1 LIFKKG
7 LKMKKLLTTLACIAA
22 TGCASITEGTTQPIT
37 VNSNSPCS
45 ISRNGMVYQTTP
57 EQRTVWLKKS
67 KQPLTVDCGGKVQ
80 TVEAKASK
88 AALTGALF
96 LDFGIVDMLT
106 GAFWKYPEE
115 VSE

>member
-1 LIFKKG
+1 
-7 LKMKKLLTTLACIAA
+7 MKNLLTALATLA
-22 TGCASITEGTTQPIT
+22 TVGCASITEGTTQPVT
-37 VNSNSPCS
+37 VNSNNPCS
-45 ISRNGMVYQTTP
+45 ISRDGMVYQTTP

-67 KQPLTVDCGGKVQ
+67 RQPLTVDCGGKVQ
-80 TVEAKASK
+80 TVEPKASN
-88 AALTGALF
+88 AALTGALL

>member
-1 LIFKKG
+1 
-7 LKMKKLLTTLACIAA
+7 MNKLLTALACIAA

-37 VNSNSPCS
+37 VNSSGPCS
-45 ISRNGMVYQTTP
+45 ISRDGTVYQTTP
-57 EQRTVWLKKS
+57 DQRTVWLKKS
-67 KQPLTVDCGGKVQ
+67 KQPLTVDCGGKVK

-88 AALTGALF
+88 AALTGALL

>member
-1 LIFKKG
+1 
-7 LKMKKLLTTLACIAA
+7 MKKILIALVCIAA

-37 VNSNSPCS
+37 VNSSGPCS
-45 ISRNGMVYQTTP
+45 ISRDNMVYKTTP
-57 EQRTVWLKKS
+57 EQRTVILKKS
-67 KQPLTVDCGGKVQ
+67 RQPLTLDCGGKVQ
-80 TVEAKASK
+80 TINPKASK

-96 LDFGIVDMLT
+96 LDFGSVDMLT